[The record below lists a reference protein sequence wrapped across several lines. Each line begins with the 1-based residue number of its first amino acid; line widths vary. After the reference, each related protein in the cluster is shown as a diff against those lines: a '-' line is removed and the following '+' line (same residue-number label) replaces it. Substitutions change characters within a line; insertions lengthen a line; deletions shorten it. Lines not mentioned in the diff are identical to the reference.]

1 MTEFTL
7 IELYGGSH
15 LTFCG
20 DVVAVT
26 ALTLVGD
33 DTTYVHIPPQQEL
46 RLTEVSELP
55 NVSHCTAVMCSECC
69 FCLPIRINF
78 LQG

>member
-15 LTFCG
+15 LTFYG

-46 RLTEVSELP
+46 RLTEVSELL
-55 NVSHCTAVMCSECC
+55 M
-69 FCLPIRINF
+69 
-78 LQG
+78 